1 MAALDPAVSA
11 EAHPDE
17 KVAAKGLDQG
27 KPLAGAIRF
36 AELSA
41 DRALGRRFTICS
53 ISLRLCSTSRMR
65 IQTRAL
71 TSPSSRTGTS
81 NSS

>member
-1 MAALDPAVSA
+1 MAALDLAIGA
-11 EAHPDE
+11 ETNRYE
-17 KVAAKGLDQG
+17 QIAAERLDQG
-27 KPLAGAIRF
+27 KPLARASL
-36 AELSA
+36 AELC
-41 DRALGRRFTICS
+41 ALIGPFGKRCMICS